1 MSDEVTDKVYQADG
15 SEAELIEIDVEA
27 LRAIG
32 RIVTTGIVKEEG
44 CLPHTTGATDTDDPI
59 LPIDLIH

>member
-1 MSDEVTDKVYQADG
+1 MSDEVTDKVHQADG

-32 RIVTTGIVKEEG
+32 GLVTTGIVKEEG
-44 CLPHTTGATDTDDPI
+44 CLPHTTGATDTDNPI
-59 LPIDLIH
+59 LPTDLIH